1 MGLFSI
7 EIKRKP
13 KKKVAT
19 KKVVRRKPVVKKQIR
34 RVTRKPSKRVIKQHG
49 TKKVIRNVTKYS
61 KYKLTTKPQRKLRK
75 DEREVYIKC
84 MVPGFDSLL
93 KKGIPG
99 GNSVLVEGSA
109 GAGKTIFTLQL
120 AYNNAIAGKKVLYM
134 SFEEPERRLIRH
146 MKEFG
151 WDAKKV
157 IKNGHFRIQRLNALD
172 IARSVEALL
181 SEAKKELMIDVQ
193 PVFFPEDF
201 DPDIVCIDSLSA
213 ISSAFS
219 GEESRFRIYMEQLFK
234 YLESKDIT
242 SFLVVERPNPAHT
255 GLGIMGEEAVS
266 FLSDGII
273 SIYNIL
279 FRNGRRS
286 PALEV
291 IKMRGAGFDKKIV
304 KMDIIGG
311 KGLVV
316 YPNKIITRDKN
327 VVIT

>member
-120 AYNNAIAGKKVLYM
+120 AYNNAIAGKRYYICLLKNQ
-134 SFEEPERRLIRH
+134 
-146 MKEFG
+146 KE
-151 WDAKKV
+151 D
-157 IKNGHFRIQRLNALD
+157 
-172 IARSVEALL
+172 
-181 SEAKKELMIDVQ
+181 
-193 PVFFPEDF
+193 
-201 DPDIVCIDSLSA
+201 
-213 ISSAFS
+213 
-219 GEESRFRIYMEQLFK
+219 
-234 YLESKDIT
+234 
-242 SFLVVERPNPAHT
+242 
-255 GLGIMGEEAVS
+255 
-266 FLSDGII
+266 
-273 SIYNIL
+273 
-279 FRNGRRS
+279 
-286 PALEV
+286 
-291 IKMRGAGFDKKIV
+291 
-304 KMDIIGG
+304 
-311 KGLVV
+311 
-316 YPNKIITRDKN
+316 
-327 VVIT
+327 